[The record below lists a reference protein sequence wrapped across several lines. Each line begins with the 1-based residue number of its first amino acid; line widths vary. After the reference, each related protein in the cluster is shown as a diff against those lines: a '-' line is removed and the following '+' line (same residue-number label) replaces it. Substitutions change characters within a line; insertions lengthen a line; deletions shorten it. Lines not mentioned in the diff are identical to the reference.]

1 MNDTPILRTLSA
13 AVGAGDSAPDSE
25 LLQRFVEVADRSAF
39 ELVVRR
45 HAEMVWGVC
54 RSTLARDRHTA
65 EDAFQA
71 TFLILARKAGTVRDA
86 SAAGWLFRVARNV
99 SARARARLAQG
110 SAATLPDSLASAGVS
125 PEDNAAREELAPVI
139 VEEIDR
145 LSSKF
150 REPLVL
156 CFYEGHTHSE
166 AAARLGWPVGT
177 VASRLSRAKDLL
189 RDRLTRRGV
198 VLPASGL
205 AAVIAPPAVS
215 AAPPIGS
222 TLPVAAGTAE
232 RVSPAVLSLT
242 EGVISA
248 MRYAKLKGAAALAA
262 VGLLAAGL
270 SVAIAASTAPD
281 PPSNQPREAP
291 AALRLSPARVSA
303 DDKKEP
309 DPAAK
314 ELKAMEGKWRIVKLE
329 SEGKELPADAIAA
342 ARWTIKGGQIEVT
355 DEFTEEPTVLK
366 LVLSPAVEPKQ
377 FDTTM
382 EKIGKGKQAINNQAA
397 ALKGKVVP
405 GIYKRDGDT
414 LTVCMRS
421 TDKLDD
427 GRPKELKAGEGV
439 VLLVLERVKDEKE
452 ERQALAGEWKV
463 TKVDAAGKDDPAGQV
478 GKTRWIFEGDKV
490 TWLEPNAISPIMGL
504 KLDPAASPPTI
515 DFLTTDGKDVR
526 LSGIYFRQGD
536 KLTVCIRFRKSSK
549 KDRPG
554 ELKPGDEINYMILER
569 VAKSGDPVVR
579 P

>member
-1 MNDTPILRTLSA
+1 MTDTPILRTLSA
-13 AVGAGDSAPDSE
+13 AVGAGDPAPDCV
-25 LLQRFVEVADRSAF
+25 LLQRFAEGADRTAF
-39 ELVVRR
+39 DLVVRR
-45 HAEMVWGVC
+45 HAEMVWSVC
-54 RSTLARDRHTA
+54 RSALARDRHAA

-71 TFLILARKAGTVRDA
+71 TFLILARKAYTIREG

-99 SARARARLAQG
+99 STRARARLAQG
-110 SAATLPDSLASAGVS
+110 SATTLPDSLVSAAASA
-125 PEDNAAREELAPVI
+125 EDHAALSETAPI
-139 VEEIDR
+139 LIEEIDR
-145 LSSKF
+145 LASKF

-156 CFYEGHTHSE
+156 CFYEGHTHTE
-166 AAARLGWPVGT
+166 AAARLGWPIGT
-177 VASRLSRAKDLL
+177 VASRLARAKDLL
-189 RDRLTRRGV
+189 RVRLSRRGV
-198 VLPASGL
+198 VLPAAGL
-205 AAVIAPPAVS
+205 AAVTAPTAGT
-215 AAPPIGS
+215 AAPPIH
-222 TLPVAAGTAE
+222 TALAAAGSAG
-232 RVSPAVLSLT
+232 RVPPPVLSLA

-248 MRYAKLKGAAALAA
+248 MRYAKLKGAAVLAA
-262 VGLLAAGL
+262 VALLAAGL
-270 SVAIAASTAPD
+270 SAAIAASTTAAP
-281 PPSNQPREAP
+281 PPERTRPAP
-291 AALRLSPARVSA
+291 AALQLAPMRVSA

-314 ELKAMEGKWRIVKLE
+314 ELKAMEGQWRIVKLE
-329 SEGKELPADAIAA
+329 SEGKELPADAIAT

-355 DEFTEEPTVLK
+355 DESTEEPTVLK

-439 VLLVLERVKDEKE
+439 TLVVLERVKGEKE

-463 TKVDAAGKDDPAGQV
+463 TKVLAAGKDDPAGQV

-504 KLDPAASPPTI
+504 KLDPAASPPAI
-515 DFLTTDGKDVR
+515 DFLTTDGKE
-526 LSGIYFRQGD
+526 SKWKGIYFRQSD
-536 KLTVCIRFRKSSK
+536 KLTVCLRWPKSENKNPPS
-549 KDRPG
+549 
-554 ELKPGDEINYMILER
+554 ELKPGDDVTFMVLER
-569 VAKSGDPVVR
+569 VANPGDPVVR